1 MCGIVGFLGDVSCDA
16 REIILNGLEKLE
28 YRGYDSAGLALVNKD
43 MVSIYK
49 DKGRVAHLREIVDSS
64 FPTHVGIGHTR
75 WATHGVPSQ
84 VNSHPHT
91 SQSGRFTIVH
101 NGVIENFK
109 KLKMRYLTSYKFN
122 SQTDTEVVANLLE
135 FFANK
140 YQSFETAISKT
151 LNVLEGSFA
160 LLILDSEN
168 LDRIYFAKNKTPLVI
183 GKSEHGISFG
193 SDIIPLVG
201 HADEFVSLPDGV
213 MGVAKDNKVEFS
225 DFLGHKEELEFKV
238 LDVKSDELD
247 KGEYDHYM
255 MKEIHEE
262 PYVVRRLIQEYF
274 EGPDIKINRRLL
286 ATIREC
292 DKINLVACGT
302 SMHASY
308 MAKYFFEKFC
318 KIPTEVFCA
327 SELVYSTPLIKDN
340 PCFIFLSQS
349 GETAD
354 SIACMKKFKE
364 QKFPIIAITNVETSS
379 MATLADYHLNLF
391 AGPEIAV
398 ASTKAYTAEVIVT
411 CILAKA
417 VRDVET
423 HLRQNLD
430 KCAKAISVVLSKKE
444 EIKEIAASIKD
455 ASDIFFIGRGIDYWS
470 CLEASLKLKEI
481 SYIHSEAFPSGE
493 LKHGSIALI
502 DKGTPVIAICTQEGT
517 NSIVRNNLTETE
529 ARGSLP
535 VIISTNSLSEPGD
548 DIEVPDVNHYLSPLV
563 TIVVAQ
569 LLAYYVATVRGND
582 VDKPKNLAKSVTV
595 E

>member
-1 MCGIVGFLGDVSCDA
+1 MCGIVGFLGDLSSDA
-16 REIILNGLEKLE
+16 RSIILDGLEKLE
-28 YRGYDSAGLALVNKD
+28 YRGYDSAGVALVHQNL
-43 MVSIYK
+43 VSVYK
-49 DKGRVAHLREIVDSS
+49 DKGRVQHLREIVDSS

-75 WATHGVPSQ
+75 WATHGIPSQ
-84 VNSHPHT
+84 ENSHPHT
-91 SQSGRFTIVH
+91 SQSGRFTLVH

-109 KLKMRYLTSYKFN
+109 KLKNRYLTGYNFK

-140 YQSFETAISKT
+140 YQNFEEAISKT
-151 LNVLEGSFA
+151 LNILEGSFA
-160 LLILDSEN
+160 LLILDSNN
-168 LDRIYFAKNKTPLVI
+168 LDRIYFAKNKTPLVV
-183 GKSEHGISFG
+183 GKSDKGVSFG

-201 HADEFVSLPDGV
+201 CADEYVALPDKT
-213 MGVAKDNKVEFS
+213 MGVAKNGNVEFC
-225 DFLGHKEELEFKV
+225 DFLGHKEEFEFKK
-238 LDVKSDELD
+238 LDVKSDDLN
-247 KGEYDHYM
+247 KGQYDHYM

-274 EGPDIKINRRLL
+274 DGPDIKINRRLL

-364 QKFPIIAITNVETSS
+364 QKFPAIAITNVDTSS
-379 MATLADYHLNLF
+379 MANLADYHLSLF

-430 KCAKAISVVLSKKE
+430 KCAKAMEIVLEKKD
-444 EIKEIAASIKD
+444 EIKDLAATIKD
-455 ASDIFFIGRGIDYWS
+455 ADDIFFIGRGIDYWS

-493 LKHGSIALI
+493 LKHGTIALI

-529 ARGSLP
+529 ARGSVP
-535 VIISTNSLSEPGD
+535 VVISTSSLSEPGD
-548 DIEVPDVNHYLSPLV
+548 DIEVPDVNHYLSPLI
-563 TIVVAQ
+563 TIIVAQ
-569 LLAYYVATVRGND
+569 LLAYYVATMRGND

>member
-1 MCGIVGFLGDVSCDA
+1 MCGIVGFLGDLSSDA

-28 YRGYDSAGLALVNKD
+28 YRGYDSAGIALVNND
-43 MVSIYK
+43 LVSIYK
-49 DKGRVAHLREIVDSS
+49 DKGRVKHLREIVDSS

-75 WATHGVPSQ
+75 WATHGIPSQ
-84 VNSHPHT
+84 ANSHPHT
-91 SQSGRFTIVH
+91 SQSGRFTLVH

-109 KLKMRYLTSYKFN
+109 KLKNQYLSAYKFK

-135 FFANK
+135 YFANK
-140 YQSFETAISKT
+140 YNDFQKAISKT
-151 LNVLEGSFA
+151 LSVLEGSFA
-160 LLILDSEN
+160 LLILDSEH
-168 LDRIYFAKNKTPLVI
+168 LDHVYFAKNKTPLVV
-183 GKSEHGISFG
+183 GKSKHGISFG

-201 HADEFVSLPDGV
+201 YADEFVALPDGV
-213 MGVAKDNKVEFS
+213 MGVAYDSQVEFS
-225 DFLGHKEELEFKV
+225 DFLGHKETLEFKKI
-238 LDVKSDELD
+238 DVQANALD
-247 KGEYDHYM
+247 KGQYDHYM

-262 PYVVRRLIQEYF
+262 PFVVRRLIQEYF
-274 EGPDIKINRRLL
+274 DGPDIKINRRLL
-286 ATIREC
+286 AMIREC

-379 MATLADYHLNLF
+379 MANLADYHLNLY

-417 VRDVET
+417 VRGVET

-430 KCAKAISVVLSKKE
+430 KCAKSMEVVLNKKE
-444 EIKEIAASIKD
+444 DIRDLAATIKD
-455 ASDIFFIGRGIDYWS
+455 SEDVFFIGRGIDYWS

-493 LKHGSIALI
+493 LKHGTIALI

-517 NSIVRNNLTETE
+517 NSIVRNNLIETQ

-535 VIISTNSLSEPGD
+535 IIISTNSLSEPGD
-548 DIEVPDVNHYLSPLV
+548 DVEVPDVNHYLSPLI

-569 LLAYYVATVRGND
+569 LLAYYVATMRGND